1 MRRNPHGNAALTL
14 LLLSHYK
21 AKERHIMSR
30 PLRSA
35 TSTQGRN
42 MAGAR
47 ALWRATGMT
56 DGDFGKPIIAIANS
70 FTQFVPGHVHL
81 KNMGDLVA
89 GAIEAAGGVAKEF
102 NTIAVDD
109 GIAMGHDGMLY
120 SLPSRDLIADCVETM
135 VNAHRADALV
145 CISNCDKITP
155 GMLLAAM
162 RLNIPTIFV
171 SGGPMESGA
180 AVDGVVEHRLD
191 LIDAMVM
198 AVDDTVS
205 DNQLASIEA
214 NACPTC
220 GSCAGMFTA
229 NSMNCLNEAIGL
241 ALPGNGTTLA
251 TQIERKKLFTEA
263 GARIV
268 DMCRAYYDNEDDSVL
283 PRSIATKAAF
293 ENAMSL
299 DIAMGGSTNT
309 VLHLLAAA
317 QEAEV
322 DFTMADIDRLS
333 RKVPHLAKVAP
344 STNLYHIED
353 VHRAGGIIGI
363 LGELDRGGLLETTTP
378 NVLGTTLGEEL
389 AAYDIARPGPDG
401 VPGSQVSEE
410 IRTGY
415 LAAPAGVRTTEMFS
429 QASRWESL
437 DTDRAAGCIRDIE
450 HAYSADGGLAVLFG
464 NIAEKGC
471 IVKTAGVDES
481 ILTFSGPAV
490 VFESQEDAVAGIL
503 GKQVKSGDVVIISHE
518 GPRGGP
524 GMQEMLY
531 PTTYIKSMH
540 LGKECA
546 LLTDGR
552 FSGGTSGLSIGHVS
566 PEAAAGGLIGLV
578 RSGDVIDIDIPGRS
592 ISVRLSEE
600 EIERRRAEEEAR
612 GEAAWTPHVD
622 RPRKVSAA
630 LRAYAMLATS
640 ADLGAVRDLKRLG
653 IK

>member
-1 MRRNPHGNAALTL
+1 MPQ
-14 LLLSHYK
+14 Y
-21 AKERHIMSR
+21 
-30 PLRSA
+30 RSA
-35 TSTQGRN
+35 TSTHGRN

-47 ALWRATGMT
+47 ALWRATGVK
-56 DGDFGKPIIAIANS
+56 DSDFGKPIIAIANS
-70 FTQFVPGHVHL
+70 FTQFVPGHVGL
-81 KNMGDLVA
+81 RDVGRLVA
-89 GAIEAAGGVAKEF
+89 TEIEAAGGLAKEF

-120 SLPSRDLIADCVETM
+120 SLPSRDLIADSVETM

-198 AVDDTVS
+198 AVDDSVS

-263 GARIV
+263 GTRIV

-333 RKVPHLAKVAP
+333 RRVPHLAKVAP
-344 STNLYHIED
+344 STSLYHIED
-353 VHRAGGIIGI
+353 VHRAGGIMGI
-363 LGELDRGGLLETTTP
+363 LGELDRGGLLSTTTST
-378 NVLGTTLGEEL
+378 VLRGTLADSL
-389 AAYDIARPGPDG
+389 AAYDIARPGPDSA
-401 VPGSQVSEE
+401 PGSGLADEV
-410 IRTGY
+410 RTRY
-415 LAAPAGVRTTEMFS
+415 LAAPAGVRTTTMFG

-437 DTDRAAGCIRDIE
+437 DTDRAGGCIRDVA

-471 IVKTAGVDES
+471 IVKTAGVDAS
-481 ILTFSGPAV
+481 ILVFAGPAV
-490 VFESQEDAVAGIL
+490 VFESQDTAVEGIL
-503 GKQVKSGDVVIISHE
+503 GGRVEAGDVVVINHE

-578 RSGDVIDIDIPGRS
+578 RDGDRIEIDIPARR
-592 ISVRLSEE
+592 IELVVDDA
-600 EIERRRAEEEAR
+600 EIARRRAEEEAR
-612 GEAAWTPHVD
+612 GSDAWSPHAE
-622 RPRKVSAA
+622 RPRRISAA

-640 ADLGAVRDLKRLG
+640 ADVGAVRDLSRLPRY
-653 IK
+653 

>member
-1 MRRNPHGNAALTL
+1 MPQ
-14 LLLSHYK
+14 Y
-21 AKERHIMSR
+21 
-30 PLRSA
+30 RSA
-35 TSTQGRN
+35 TSTHGRN

-47 ALWRATGMT
+47 ALWRATGVK
-56 DGDFGKPIIAIANS
+56 DSDFGKPIIAIANS
-70 FTQFVPGHVHL
+70 FTQFVPGHVGL
-81 KNMGDLVA
+81 RDVGRLVA
-89 GAIEAAGGVAKEF
+89 TEIEAAGGLAKEF

-120 SLPSRDLIADCVETM
+120 SLPSRDLIADSVETM

-198 AVDDTVS
+198 AVDDSVS

-363 LGELDRGGLLETTTP
+363 LGELDRGGLLETTTS

-503 GKQVKSGDVVIISHE
+503 GKQVTSGDVVIISHE

-578 RSGDVIDIDIPGRS
+578 RSGDIIDIDIPRRA
-592 ISVRLSEE
+592 ISVRLSDE